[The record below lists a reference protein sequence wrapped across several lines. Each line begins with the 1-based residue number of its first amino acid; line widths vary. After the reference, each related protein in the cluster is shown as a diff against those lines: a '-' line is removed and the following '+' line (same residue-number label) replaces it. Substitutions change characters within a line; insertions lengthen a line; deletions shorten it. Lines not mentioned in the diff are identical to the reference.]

1 MLRVITTMSSN
12 GETTVTLSDFQVD
25 KAVQGAIEAIKKEL
39 PEEALSEETFEYVTE
54 RIMEKVKTAKIV
66 L

>member
-1 MLRVITTMSSN
+1 MFRVITTMRSN
-12 GETTVTLSDFQVD
+12 GGNTVTLSDFQVD

-39 PEEALSEETFEYVTE
+39 PEEALSEEIFEYVTE
-54 RIMEKVKTAKIV
+54 QIMEKVKTAKIV

>member
-12 GETTVTLSDFQVD
+12 GGTTVTLSDFQVD

-39 PEEALSEETFEYVTE
+39 PGEALSEETFEYVTE